1 MRKFSLD
8 TLRPGMILAKPVLGA
23 EGQLYLNTGVELK
36 PRYIHNLRLTGISF
50 VYISDPFLEDVEVV
64 DVITEETRREAVKV
78 LKEMLMT
85 NRSGRMG
92 QRKIV
97 LDNRFRLALEK
108 MVAEVLANKDVVV
121 NLSDIRNSDDYT
133 FFHSVNVCTLCL
145 LTGAG
150 MDYSRTSLE
159 ELGVGA
165 LLHDMGKV
173 WIDEKILN
181 KNGSLTP
188 EEYEEIKQHPAFGF
202 DILSKQPNIS
212 SNSIKVVLQHHERCD
227 GSGYPHQL
235 VREDI
240 HPAARLVM
248 AVDVYDAL
256 TADRPYRSSMPPH
269 LAIENI
275 SACAGVYDES
285 MVQHFFRHLAAYPVG
300 TAIRLSNGDLG
311 LVIKNHKGAPLR
323 PIVRIC
329 KNSDGSLYDSPYDVN
344 LLEKLDIVIM
354 DVLNEKERET
364 ELPLHSAGKVVK

>member
-1 MRKFSLD
+1 MRKFSVD
-8 TLRPGMILAKPVLGA
+8 ALRPGMILAKPVMGA
-23 EGQLYLNTGVELK
+23 EGQLYLNSGVELK
-36 PRYIHNLRLTGISF
+36 YRYIHNLRRTGILF
-50 VYISDPFLEDVEVV
+50 VYISDPLLEDVEVA

-78 LKEMLMT
+78 LKGMLMA
-85 NRSGRMG
+85 NRFDRQG

-97 LDNRFRLALEK
+97 LDNRFRPVLEK
-108 MVAEVLANKDVVV
+108 MVEDVLANKDVVI

-173 WIDEKILN
+173 CIDDKILN

-188 EEYEEIKQHPAFGF
+188 EEYEEIKRHPALGF
-202 DILSKQPNIS
+202 EILSQQPSIS
-212 SNSIKVVLQHHERCD
+212 ADSIKVVLQHHERCD
-227 GSGYPHQL
+227 GSGYPYKL
-235 VREDI
+235 TREDI

-275 SACAGVYDES
+275 SVCAGLYDES

-300 TAIRLSNGDLG
+300 TVIRLSNGDLG
-311 LVIKNHKGAPLR
+311 LVVKNHKGAPLR
-323 PIVRIC
+323 PVIRIC
-329 KNSDGSLYDSPYDVN
+329 KSGDGYIYDSPYDIN
-344 LLEKLDIVIM
+344 LMEKLNLVIVE
-354 DVLNEKERET
+354 VLSEKEREV
-364 ELPLHSAGKVVK
+364 ELPLHSSERR